1 MAKMRFI
8 DLRSD
13 TVTQPTPEMRR
24 AMAEALVGDD
34 VYQDDPTVNQLEQ
47 EAARILGKEAALYL
61 SSGTQSNQAAVMSWT
76 KRGDEI
82 IVSDS
87 CHVYEHEVGAVAV
100 LSGANMRT
108 LHFEGGL
115 PQPALIE
122 SAVRGQDIHFPETA
136 LICVENALSN
146 GKVVPVDIMRQ
157 VYEIGRKHNIPVHL
171 DGARIFNAAVSLGV
185 DVKELTQYA
194 DSVSCCLS
202 KGLCAPIGTVL
213 AGNRAFIERSRKNR
227 KLLGGGMR
235 QAGVIAAPA
244 LIALTQMPARLAE
257 DHENARYM
265 AEKLA
270 AIPGVV
276 CDPSQVEINMVF
288 FSLNKPAEIRDNLQR
303 AMREKGVKISPED
316 QGKFRFV
323 TNNDVSR
330 QDVDQA
336 VAALAECLR

>member
-1 MAKMRFI
+1 MRLI

-34 VYQDDPTVNQLEQ
+34 VYQDDPTVNRLEQ
-47 EAARILGKEAALYL
+47 EAARRLGKEAALFL
-61 SSGTQSNQAAVMSWT
+61 SSGTQSNQVAVMSWT

-82 IVSDS
+82 IVSDG
-87 CHVYEHEVGAVAV
+87 CHIYEHEVGAVAV

-108 LHFEGGL
+108 LHFDGGI

-146 GKVVPVDIMRQ
+146 GRVVPVDIMKQ
-157 VYEIGRKHNIPVHL
+157 IYEIGQKRGIPVHL

-185 DVKELTQYA
+185 DVQELTQYA

-213 AGNRAFIERSRKNR
+213 AGSQAFIDRARKHR

-244 LIALTQMPARLAE
+244 LIALTQMPARLKE
-257 DHENARYM
+257 DHDNAKYM

-270 AIPGVV
+270 VIPGVS
-276 CDPSQVEINMVF
+276 CDPSQVEINMAF
-288 FSLNKPAEIRDNLQR
+288 FSIDKPAAVRDNLQA
-303 AMREKGVKISPED
+303 AMREKGIKISPED

-330 QDVDQA
+330 QDIDQA
-336 VAALAECLR
+336 MAALAECLQ